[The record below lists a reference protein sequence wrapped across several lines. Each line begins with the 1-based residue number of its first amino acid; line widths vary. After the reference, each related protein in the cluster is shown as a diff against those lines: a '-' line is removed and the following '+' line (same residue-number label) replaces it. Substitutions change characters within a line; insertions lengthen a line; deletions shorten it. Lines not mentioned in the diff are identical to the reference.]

1 MDTVGTTKTVGQKL
15 SIKNMH
21 HETADITVERYFKSM
36 RFLQKSSWTGL
47 KCLKETPSISESIIP
62 AKGYIF

>member
-21 HETADITVERYFKSM
+21 HETADITVESFFKSISPEKFVD
-36 RFLQKSSWTGL
+36 RFKML
-47 KCLKETPSISESIIP
+47 KRNPID
-62 AKGYIF
+62 F